1 MRKTKTIKNQLLLY
15 FQLCFKSCAVIL
27 SELLFNFCNSDTKN
41 ITRYSARRTH
51 FEATEVFA
59 THPHTMSIANRK
71 ISDLLV
77 FSFAISVL
85 ALQRNTIKSVIIL
98 YWRSVY
104 VSLIKTFRLSRRHIE
119 IARMSVRTISNV
131 HCWLCVIQKSPH
143 VLGDTLENESWLRHN
158 RKNTWNIVEEKER
171 YRKEP

>member
-15 FQLCFKSCAVIL
+15 FQLCFKSFAVIL
-27 SELLFNFCNSDTKN
+27 FELLFNFCNSDTKN

-131 HCWLCVIQKSPH
+131 VIADY
-143 VLGDTLENESWLRHN
+143 VLFRNPPTFWETHLRMNHDYA
-158 RKNTWNIVEEKER
+158 TTEKTHGI
-171 YRKEP
+171 

>member
-1 MRKTKTIKNQLLLY
+1 MEQFSVVCKRAQNIFPQLQPYNFTPPPSHQALSFSFSSFNYFYCLMVTDWGGRKELDVDCSLQKTEKVRKTKTIKNQLLLY
-15 FQLCFKSCAVIL
+15 FQLCFKSFAVIL

-98 YWRSVY
+98 Y
-104 VSLIKTFRLSRRHIE
+104 
-119 IARMSVRTISNV
+119 
-131 HCWLCVIQKSPH
+131 
-143 VLGDTLENESWLRHN
+143 
-158 RKNTWNIVEEKER
+158 
-171 YRKEP
+171 